1 MGRFK
6 KTLLHFLQLLE
17 WGLMGLVLVV
27 GLLVYATEEGWL
39 CTIDLRPKVTS
50 PGRDYQT
57 KLVWMCRGVD
67 GKCEPQR

>member
-1 MGRFK
+1 
-6 KTLLHFLQLLE
+6 
-17 WGLMGLVLVV
+17 MGLVLVV

-57 KLVWMCRGVD
+57 KLVWMRRGVD